1 MDKRLIEAYDRMT
14 MPDDCAQRIERKM
27 RRALRQKKGGIYTME
42 VRPGAQ
48 RQGWGIA
55 AALVALVL
63 VLSAGGAFFFLKAS
77 EPVATA
83 TVPEETTLPGGVWQ
97 EYADAGIRF
106 SYPQGWGI
114 TGDGSVTTF
123 CDAYPSQRTVMC
135 LERTQTWEAD
145 LTADAEHQ
153 QAILRERW
161 PDAEVSEVEPAAV
174 GGGDALKLTYTYTD
188 GGVTHCVVQYT
199 TAVQIRTAVDAVGYR
214 LYFYPPAENPESFD
228 AVRDAIL
235 NSLEFLKTAQGCYP
249 EDYTYNRNIGGGITI
264 ATYLGNDEN
273 ICIPDEIDGRQV
285 TAISE
290 EPGYYSGEPG
300 AFSGCGTL
308 RAVTIPEGVTKIGD
322 NSFAGCVSLQTVYVP
337 TTVKEIGSGAFS
349 NCPSLKRVIFAGDA
363 PSHGSYV
370 FDASLNVSVIYRK
383 GTSGWEDTWAG
394 RPTCLLDKQTVGVDS
409 YTLSDQGIAFL
420 EKMCYFM
427 PDWSDY
433 ASLNESFWKEFLFRS
448 FTSPELTDNGTAM
461 TVCGEQEL
469 ADTPWGQ
476 AVKVSRGQTVEPYV
490 RLAMGCE
497 LPALTP
503 SQEDMESGQTPLYY
517 DMEDG
522 CYYIGLSD
530 FGDIGYTYRGSYT
543 YQEAYSICV
552 TAAFTMYSGEP
563 GNIIGEVGFTLV
575 PRDNENGFTITGKIT
590 YGLTDQQKV
599 PMIVSQFYDAYFDG
613 DTERMKQYLADDY
626 KGHLDVYQGGSS
638 QDVVVQSVETLSNE
652 ETSQMVRVTFLET
665 ELDDSYTYLMLELVK
680 EEDNWRISSYGLDK

>member
-1 MDKRLIEAYDRMT
+1 
-14 MPDDCAQRIERKM
+14 
-27 RRALRQKKGGIYTME
+27 
-42 VRPGAQ
+42 
-48 RQGWGIA
+48 
-55 AALVALVL
+55 
-63 VLSAGGAFFFLKAS
+63 
-77 EPVATA
+77 
-83 TVPEETTLPGGVWQ
+83 
-97 EYADAGIRF
+97 
-106 SYPQGWGI
+106 
-114 TGDGSVTTF
+114 
-123 CDAYPSQRTVMC
+123 MC
-135 LERTQTWEAD
+135 LERTEAWEAD

-337 TTVKEIGSGAFS
+337 TTVKEIGSSAFS

-363 PSHGSYV
+363 PSHGNYV

-394 RPTCLLDKQTVGVDS
+394 RPTCLLDNQTVGVDS

-433 ASLNESFWKEFLFRS
+433 ASLNESFWQEFLFRS
-448 FTSPELTDNGTAM
+448 FTSPELTDNGTDM
-461 TVCGEQEL
+461 TVCGGQEL
-469 ADTPWGQ
+469 ADTPWGK

-490 RLAMGCE
+490 NDSKKLSPKRRDMLYEQITAQALGYATAWVGPEDIDRMNILQATRLAFAQAFAAMPIE
-497 LPALTP
+497 VTDVMIDALT
-503 SQEDMESGQTPLYY
+503 
-517 DMEDG
+517 
-522 CYYIGLSD
+522 GLDIPARQHSLIH
-530 FGDIGYTYRGSYT
+530 GD
-543 YQEAYSICV
+543 ALCYSI
-552 TAAFTMYSGEP
+552 AAASIVAKVE
-563 GNIIGEVGFTLV
+563 
-575 PRDNENGFTITGKIT
+575 RDR
-590 YGLTDQQKV
+590 Y
-599 PMIVSQFYDAYFDG
+599 M
-613 DTERMKQYLADDY
+613 ERMDALYPEYGFARN
-626 KGHLDVYQGGSS
+626 KG
-638 QDVVVQSVETLSNE
+638 
-652 ETSQMVRVTFLET
+652 
-665 ELDDSYTYLMLELVK
+665 
-680 EEDNWRISSYGLDK
+680 YGTAEHIAALKKYGPCPLHRRSFIGRFCPEA